1 MLDSLDL
8 SLCTEDDRDE
18 DNNALLCDIT
28 YKDDSSDS
36 SEALMT
42 KQKAMEL
49 QRCAGSISP

>member
-8 SLCTEDDRDE
+8 NLCTEDDRDE

-28 YKDDSSDS
+28 DKDDSSDS

-42 KQKAMEL
+42 K
-49 QRCAGSISP
+49 